1 MSKLTGLLEQITGW
15 IQHYNSEAWK
25 QVNLA
30 PGLSRDQIDKYL
42 EGKSFTFPEEIIELY
57 QWRNGTGYGTF
68 FVSPESS
75 YDEQEFHSLAT
86 GLGYGEEWKEDYCPG
101 TPLLGLFT
109 FEGTQYW
116 TILPDTPQELSPI
129 YVSDEPDFDTTSPSY
144 PSLAAMLE
152 KKIPRLKF
160 VWKIE

>member
-1 MSKLTGLLEQITGW
+1 MQPNRLIKSYLRVVKTKKYVTSKES
-15 IQHYNSEAWK
+15 H
-25 QVNLA
+25 
-30 PGLSRDQIDKYL
+30 P
-42 EGKSFTFPEEIIELY
+42 KSFTFPEEIIELY

-86 GLGYGEEWKEDYCPG
+86 GLGYGEEWEEDYCPG

-116 TILPDTPQELSPI
+116 TILPDTPQEFAPI
-129 YVSDEPDFDTTSPSY
+129 YVSDEPNFDTTSPSY
-144 PSLAAMLE
+144 PW
-152 KKIPRLKF
+152 F
-160 VWKIE
+160 